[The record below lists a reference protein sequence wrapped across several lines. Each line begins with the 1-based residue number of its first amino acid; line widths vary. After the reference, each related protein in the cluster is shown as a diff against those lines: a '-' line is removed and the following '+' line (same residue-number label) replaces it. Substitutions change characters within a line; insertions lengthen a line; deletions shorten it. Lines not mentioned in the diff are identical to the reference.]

1 MVLRARGGKTLG
13 GQGSRINDRFFVGG
27 PVVMR
32 GFRTKG
38 LGPRAQV
45 CGWVGEWVGGCVC
58 IHIIY
63 YTDIYIYTHT
73 TDKTHARTHKHT
85 HKHKHTHTHTH
96 TGRELSGKCQR
107 RRRLF
112 YGRDYRDAGSAQV
125 QNGKKWEKNQ
135 KNLKS
140 TLDPDLYFKVS
151 TLRSIF

>member
-1 MVLRARGGKTLG
+1 MTLFSLFWGGGAVVLRAGGGKTLG

-85 HKHKHTHTHTH
+85 HKHTHTHTHTH
-96 TGRELSGKCQR
+96 TQGANSAASAKG
-107 RRRLF
+107 
-112 YGRDYRDAGSAQV
+112 GDAFFTAGITATLDLPRYKMEK
-125 QNGKKWEKNQ
+125 NGKKIK
-135 KNLKS
+135 K
-140 TLDPDLYFKVS
+140 
-151 TLRSIF
+151 I